1 MRGSERLAAAAL
13 VMGLAGMGGSAR
25 AHGQVRSSPQTG
37 MPPISGDARPG
48 SGKEPDP
55 MTVKMEEQQAKSRA
69 GERQK
74 RLQADTDR
82 LLGLATQLKQEVD
95 KTDKNTL
102 SVDVIKKAEEIE
114 KLARSVRERMKG

>member
-1 MRGSERLAAAAL
+1 
-13 VMGLAGMGGSAR
+13 
-25 AHGQVRSSPQTG
+25 
-37 MPPISGDARPG
+37 
-48 SGKEPDP
+48 
-55 MTVKMEEQQAKSRA
+55 MTVKMEEQQAKNRN

-74 RLQADTDR
+74 RLQADAEK

-95 KTDKNTL
+95 KTDKNTM